1 MSTKS
6 DYSNEEWKAIASA
19 PVAAGLLITLS
30 DTSGPVGI
38 AKEAMAVG
46 RAITDA
52 AQGQTPEIVKAIAT
66 GMKDSGRP
74 ETPEIP
80 KMSNRAQSK
89 QALTNTIKS
98 AVDAVERHSPGE
110 VQAYKIWLTNIAQ
123 KVAEA
128 SKEGGFLG
136 MGGTLVSQEEEDALA
151 ELKAVLH

>member
-1 MSTKS
+1 MSTKN
-6 DYSNEEWKAIASA
+6 DYNAEEWKAIASA
-19 PVAAGLLITLS
+19 PVAAGMFITLA
-30 DTSGPVGI
+30 DASGPVGI

-52 AQGQTPEIVKAIAT
+52 AQGETPEIVKAIAM

-74 ETPEIP
+74 ETPDLP
-80 KMSNRAQSK
+80 RMSSPAKSK
-89 QALTNTIKS
+89 LALTNTIRS

-110 VQAYKIWLTNIAQ
+110 VEPYKTWLAAVAK

-136 MGGTLVSQEEEDALA
+136 MGGTLVSQKEEDALK
-151 ELKAVLH
+151 ELDAVLH

>member
-1 MSTKS
+1 MSTKN
-6 DYSNEEWKAIASA
+6 DYNAEEWKAITSA
-19 PVAAGLLITLS
+19 PVAAGLFITLA
-30 DTSGPVGI
+30 DASGPVGI

-66 GMKDSGRP
+66 SVKNSGRP
-74 ETPEIP
+74 ETPDLP
-80 KMSNRAQSK
+80 KMASRAESK
-89 QALTNTIKS
+89 EALTSAIKT

-110 VQAYKIWLTNIAQ
+110 VQAYKMWLTNIAK

-136 MGGTLVSQEEEDALA
+136 MGGTLVSQSEEEALN

>member
-1 MSTKS
+1 MF
-6 DYSNEEWKAIASA
+6 
-19 PVAAGLLITLS
+19 ITLA

-66 GMKDSGRP
+66 SMKDSGRP
-74 ETPEIP
+74 ETPDMP
-80 KMSNRAQSK
+80 MMGNRAKSK
-89 QALTNTIKS
+89 LALTNTIKS
-98 AVDAVERHSPGE
+98 AVDAVERHSPAE
-110 VQAYKIWLTNIAQ
+110 AEPYKAWLAAVAR

-128 SKEGGFLG
+128 AKEGGFLG
-136 MGGTLVSQEEEDALA
+136 MGGTLVSQKEEDALE